1 MFVYAAALVLVL
13 LFLSSAVKILNEYER
28 GVVFRLGRVIGC
40 KGPGLILLIPAI
52 DKMVR
57 VDLRVVAMDVPA
69 QDVITRDNVTIKV
82 SAVLYFRVIDP
93 NRAIVG
99 VENYLYATS
108 QLSQTTLR
116 SVCGQAELDELLASR
131 EKINTHLQEIL
142 DKDTEPWGVKVA
154 KVEIKNI
161 DLPQEMQRAIAKQ
174 AEAERERRAKVIG
187 AEGEFQAAQKL
198 SDAAK
203 IIGENPIAL
212 QLRYLQTLREVAAEN
227 NSTTI
232 FPVPIDLL
240 TPFMQLA
247 KMVTP
252 APRRRSDEVSS
263 PFRGGDPRP
272 LRLRGG
278 ASAGACAP
286 GRSSR
291 VAAFHR
297 PGADAAGAHHPS
309 RSRRGISLRGDGDP
323 VHPCAPFARGI
334 GSRPRRGDDPGVG
347 RRREAGR
354 RSGGSRHLV
363 RGRGTDPVER
373 VEAPRRRPRRGG
385 GAGPARREPESGRT
399 GPLPREE
406 RGAARRR
413 RGAVRDVRRRRGQPG
428 GRAAVPPGGARG
440 DGGVRADVRRRGG
453 REAARPRV

>member
-1 MFVYAAALVLVL
+1 MVIYAAALMLVV

-28 GVVFRLGRVIGC
+28 GVVFRLGRVIGS

-57 VDLRVVAMDVPA
+57 VDLRVIAMDVPA

-116 SVCGQAELDELLASR
+116 SVCGQAELDELLAER
-131 EKINTHLQEIL
+131 EKINAHLQTIL

-240 TPFMQLA
+240 TPFMQMA
-247 KMVTP
+247 KMVVPVLP
-252 APRRRSDEVSS
+252 APTKE
-263 PFRGGDPRP
+263 
-272 LRLRGG
+272 
-278 ASAGACAP
+278 
-286 GRSSR
+286 
-291 VAAFHR
+291 
-297 PGADAAGAHHPS
+297 
-309 RSRRGISLRGDGDP
+309 
-323 VHPCAPFARGI
+323 
-334 GSRPRRGDDPGVG
+334 
-347 RRREAGR
+347 
-354 RSGGSRHLV
+354 
-363 RGRGTDPVER
+363 
-373 VEAPRRRPRRGG
+373 
-385 GAGPARREPESGRT
+385 
-399 GPLPREE
+399 
-406 RGAARRR
+406 
-413 RGAVRDVRRRRGQPG
+413 
-428 GRAAVPPGGARG
+428 
-440 DGGVRADVRRRGG
+440 
-453 REAARPRV
+453 

>member
-1 MFVYAAALVLVL
+1 MVTYAAALVLVL

-28 GVVFRLGRVIGC
+28 GVVFRLGRVIGA

-93 NRAIVG
+93 NRAIIG

-116 SVCGQAELDELLASR
+116 SVCGQAELDELLAER
-131 EKINTHLQEIL
+131 EKINAHLQEIL

-174 AEAERERRAKVIG
+174 AEAERERRAKVIA

-212 QLRYLQTLREVAAEN
+212 QLRYLQTLREVASEN

-240 TPFMQLA
+240 TPFMQMA

-252 APRRRSDEVSS
+252 
-263 PFRGGDPRP
+263 
-272 LRLRGG
+272 
-278 ASAGACAP
+278 
-286 GRSSR
+286 
-291 VAAFHR
+291 
-297 PGADAAGAHHPS
+297 
-309 RSRRGISLRGDGDP
+309 
-323 VHPCAPFARGI
+323 
-334 GSRPRRGDDPGVG
+334 
-347 RRREAGR
+347 
-354 RSGGSRHLV
+354 
-363 RGRGTDPVER
+363 
-373 VEAPRRRPRRGG
+373 
-385 GAGPARREPESGRT
+385 
-399 GPLPREE
+399 
-406 RGAARRR
+406 
-413 RGAVRDVRRRRGQPG
+413 
-428 GRAAVPPGGARG
+428 PPPK
-440 DGGVRADVRRRGG
+440 
-453 REAARPRV
+453 E